1 MVSEGQEDFGGSA
14 PTVSKWQVLG
24 ERQVKANQELKKK
37 ANELEK
43 LFAEHKLRV
52 SQSHDKNA
60 ATEPLT
66 ISTNTSKLSVTPQVK
81 VLDNQ
86 DHGDATV
93 QKFSEFGL
101 SDCCRGNLYESYKQ
115 KRDAKLREEWGSKK
129 EEKEAKMKAMQDS
142 FERSAAEMKAKLSSK
157 RYEERSKSFNIR
169 STMATEEHPIGLL
182 QSKDEEDL
190 YFGNGGSKSSQAKKP
205 PNKNLPSSIPTPSA
219 TPVLRSS
226 TKTSYTSSGRRM
238 LQPENALAHSVPN
251 FSDLRKENPKPN
263 SGVSKTE
270 TRPPAKI
277 HARSKSSIENNNV
290 VKEERKPHCSQSLK
304 KSAVVPTELGLVLT
318 PSKCDNSDSFSQN
331 AESKPLLRKGS
342 RLGPGAG
349 AVVATMKGSVESETM
364 NSEVKLD
371 ELAFDPDVA
380 ENEDNEE
387 SETAKTEDHVN
398 VDNVKPKLSHETEK
412 LVDSGSEGGDA
423 LRSSSR
429 METSSVAVL
438 PPSMPSTN
446 HPDGSVQN
454 SPAESPL
461 SWDSR
466 EQHAF
471 SYALETSDI
480 DASPIGSPAS
490 GNSGS
495 LNQIEDGAARMRKK
509 WGSTQKPNLLYNSS
523 HGHSRK
529 DVTGGFKRLLRFGR
543 KSRGTDDSFNES
555 EYFSEQ
561 VQALRSSIPK
571 PPVNFKLRE
580 HHLSGHSIKKHACA
594 MTLPSDLIN
603 PFILKNIYLI
613 RARLSNGLSFTAYAY
628 AGELPSCAFG
638 LNSHGVV
645 DSLISFEQISV
656 PMLLRGED
664 PTDGI

>member
-1 MVSEGQEDFGGSA
+1 
-14 PTVSKWQVLG
+14 
-24 ERQVKANQELKKK
+24 
-37 ANELEK
+37 
-43 LFAEHKLRV
+43 
-52 SQSHDKNA
+52 
-60 ATEPLT
+60 
-66 ISTNTSKLSVTPQVK
+66 
-81 VLDNQ
+81 
-86 DHGDATV
+86 
-93 QKFSEFGL
+93 
-101 SDCCRGNLYESYKQ
+101 
-115 KRDAKLREEWGSKK
+115 
-129 EEKEAKMKAMQDS
+129 
-142 FERSAAEMKAKLSSK
+142 
-157 RYEERSKSFNIR
+157 
-169 STMATEEHPIGLL
+169 
-182 QSKDEEDL
+182 
-190 YFGNGGSKSSQAKKP
+190 
-205 PNKNLPSSIPTPSA
+205 
-219 TPVLRSS
+219 
-226 TKTSYTSSGRRM
+226 M

-263 SGVSKTE
+263 SAVSKTV

-277 HARSKSSIENNNV
+277 HARSKSSIENIIV

-318 PSKCDNSDSFSQN
+318 ASKCDKSDSFSQN

-349 AVVATMKGSVESETM
+349 AVVATMKSSVEPETV

-380 ENEDNEE
+380 ENEDNKE

-398 VDNVKPKLSHETEK
+398 VDNVKPKLSHETGK

-454 SPAESPL
+454 SPAESPV
-461 SWDSR
+461 SWDSHA
-466 EQHAF
+466 QHAF
-471 SYALETSDI
+471 SYAHETSDI

-495 LNQIEDGAARMRKK
+495 LNQIEAGAARMRKK

-523 HGHSRK
+523 HGHSQK
-529 DVTGGFKRLLRFGR
+529 DVSGGFKRFLRFGR

-561 VQALRSSIPK
+561 VQALRSSIPT
-571 PPVNFKLRE
+571 PPVNFKLGE
-580 HHLSGHSIKKHACA
+580 HHLSGHSIK
-594 MTLPSDLIN
+594 TPRSLFS
-603 PFILKNIYLI
+603 
-613 RARLSNGLSFTAYAY
+613 LSSFRSK
-628 AGELPSCAFG
+628 G
-638 LNSHGVV
+638 N
-645 DSLISFEQISV
+645 DSK
-656 PMLLRGED
+656 PR
-664 PTDGI
+664 